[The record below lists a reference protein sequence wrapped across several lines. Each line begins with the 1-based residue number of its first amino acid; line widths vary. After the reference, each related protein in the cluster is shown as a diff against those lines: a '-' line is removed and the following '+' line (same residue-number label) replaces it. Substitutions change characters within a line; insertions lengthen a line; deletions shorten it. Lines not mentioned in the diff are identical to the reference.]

1 MTVRGTAHAL
11 LTRKVI
17 IREGEQQG
25 GKILCGWDTCDHD
38 GTMLHHVA
46 VNQAKPGF
54 PRQLARYVF
63 CSERHKQ
70 YWLNAHRLG
79 HGNLPAGYR
88 STIL

>member
-1 MTVRGTAHAL
+1 MSVRGTAHAL

-17 IREGEQQG
+17 ILEGEQQG
-25 GKILCGWDTCDHD
+25 GKILCAWDTCDRD

-54 PRQLARYVF
+54 PRNLARYVF
-63 CSERHKQ
+63 CTDRHKQ
-70 YWLNAHRLG
+70 YWQSSQRLG
-79 HGNLPAGYR
+79 YGNLPAGSR